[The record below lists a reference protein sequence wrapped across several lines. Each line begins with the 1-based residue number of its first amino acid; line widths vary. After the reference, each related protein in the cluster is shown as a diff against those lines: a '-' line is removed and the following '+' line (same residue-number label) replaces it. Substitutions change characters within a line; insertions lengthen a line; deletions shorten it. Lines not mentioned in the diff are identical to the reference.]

1 MIGRRIKA
9 AVVRTRIRRLERQL
23 KELEQC
29 NQRLDT
35 AYKKLHET
43 RTLADRNDRRKK
55 PETR

>member
-1 MIGRRIKA
+1 MIWRRVKA

-23 KELEQC
+23 KELEKC

-35 AYKKLHET
+35 AYEKLRET
-43 RTLADRNDRRKK
+43 RTLIDRNDRRKK

>member
-1 MIGRRIKA
+1 LIWRRVKA

-23 KELEQC
+23 EELEQC

-35 AYKKLHET
+35 AYGKLRET
-43 RTLADRNDRRKK
+43 RTLTDRNDRRKK